1 MLHLIYHTN
10 LGGKKQPEIFLG
22 GVGIRMAEK
31 REAKLRRG
39 RCMLQERSA
48 LYQGFVFGFL
58 PCAYY
63 LCHLPNSRLR
73 RSDTANNR
81 GASTVEICESLALI

>member
-1 MLHLIYHTN
+1 
-10 LGGKKQPEIFLG
+10 
-22 GVGIRMAEK
+22 MAEK

-73 RSDTANNR
+73 RSGTANNR